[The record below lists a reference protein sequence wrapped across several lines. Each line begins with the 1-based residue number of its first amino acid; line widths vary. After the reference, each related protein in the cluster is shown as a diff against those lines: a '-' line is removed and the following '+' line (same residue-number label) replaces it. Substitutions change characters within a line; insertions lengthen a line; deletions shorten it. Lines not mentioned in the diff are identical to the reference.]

1 MIPMKKII
9 ASLILT
15 LLLIPVFSQE
25 SEDYPVRLFE
35 TSIMIDNQTVT
46 TPFKG
51 MLEFEIHHRFAT
63 VNNGI
68 EDFFGIWGASNIRL
82 GLNYGI
88 LDKLMV
94 GVGTTKDR
102 KVQDF
107 AIKYALL
114 QQTNSGSTPV
124 SLTFYGNMGISLMS
138 KDNFGPSPEWREIH
152 RFSYMTQAI
161 IARQFAGKL
170 SVQLAPTFIWLN
182 AVEEG
187 YKNANF
193 GFSAGAK
200 YNLFGSHSLMV
211 EYDQLLNK
219 QKNTQLNSKPQFA
232 IGWEISTVTHAF
244 QLFFAN
250 YKEVLG
256 QYNFVYNQNSISDFK
271 YLIGLNITVRF

>member
-9 ASLILT
+9 VSLILT

-25 SEDYPVRLFE
+25 SEDYPLRLFE
-35 TSIMIDNQTVT
+35 TSILIDNQTVT

-68 EDFFGIWGASNIRL
+68 DDFFGIWGASNIRL

-88 LDKLMV
+88 LDKLMI

-107 AIKYALL
+107 AVKYALL

-124 SLTFYGNMGISLMS
+124 SLTFYGNMGISLMG
-138 KDNFGPSPEWREIH
+138 KDNFGPSPDWREIH
-152 RFSYMTQAI
+152 RFSYLTQAI

-170 SVQLAPTFIWLN
+170 SVQVAPTFIWLN

-211 EYDQLLNK
+211 EYDQLFNK
-219 QKNTQLNSKPQFA
+219 QKNAELNSKPQLA
-232 IGWEISTVTHAF
+232 IGWEISTATHAF

-250 YKEVLG
+250 YREILG
-256 QYNFVYNQNSISDFK
+256 QYNFVYNQNSISDLN

>member
-1 MIPMKKII
+1 MKKII
-9 ASLILT
+9 VSLILT

-25 SEDYPVRLFE
+25 SEDYPLRLFE
-35 TSIMIDNQTVT
+35 TSILIDNQTVT

-68 EDFFGIWGASNIRL
+68 DDFFGIWGASNIRL

-88 LDKLMV
+88 LDKLMI

-107 AIKYALL
+107 AVKYALL

-124 SLTFYGNMGISLMS
+124 SLTFYGNMGISLMG
-138 KDNFGPSPEWREIH
+138 KDNFGPSPDWREIH
-152 RFSYMTQAI
+152 RFSYLTQAI

-170 SVQLAPTFIWLN
+170 SVQVAPTFIWLN

-211 EYDQLLNK
+211 EYDQLFNK
-219 QKNTQLNSKPQFA
+219 QKNAELNSKPQLA
-232 IGWEISTVTHAF
+232 IGWEISTATHAF

-250 YKEVLG
+250 YREILG
-256 QYNFVYNQNSISDFK
+256 QYNFVYNQNSISDLN